1 MRLVVTD
8 LVIMALFL
16 AGTAHS
22 LSSTVAASSPMHGVI
37 YFAEDGL
44 IRFAWNDTP
53 KNSFKTQS
61 LVTNGLK
68 KVYKSL
74 ILMSEWVGVQAHNR
88 SLPGS
93 LAQVSKQ
100 GPSKAAYH
108 QVDKEQL

>member
-44 IRFAWNDTP
+44 IRFA
-53 KNSFKTQS
+53 
-61 LVTNGLK
+61 
-68 KVYKSL
+68 
-74 ILMSEWVGVQAHNR
+74 
-88 SLPGS
+88 
-93 LAQVSKQ
+93 
-100 GPSKAAYH
+100 
-108 QVDKEQL
+108 